1 MRLIQIRFRCS
12 HTAAASQLRLV
23 GPLPEYRRR
32 IAANMIR
39 ADEDQHRAAVALQ
52 KLCESLLDYSPPAW
66 DAPQTRLSSLLRRSE
81 HGSATTPVSQAAAA
95 AADPAAPRHPAGPL
109 ASLAS
114 AASAAT
120 AALAPAQQASLLR
133 STTSA
138 AAALGP
144 RGVWLHGGVGTGK
157 TMIMDMF
164 FDTVPV
170 ERKMRMHFHAFM
182 LSVYAKA
189 HDWHKLDGLAK
200 QEHVMDRVARDILAS
215 SWLICLDEFQIT
227 DIATAA
233 ILKQIFRALFLHGA
247 VIVTTSNRLPHE
259 LYAGGFQRSH
269 NQNFIDMLNERCHLV
284 HLRSDM
290 DYRTSSFEE
299 THFDGPDAV
308 ARSYYK
314 IITPEDADAFV
325 KRVGKLFYGKEVRSA
340 SVRTHGFNQ
349 TIHRAADGIA
359 LFTFE
364 ELCGSSVN
372 PWGPAQYLRL
382 CASFHTIVVQ
392 GIPVM
397 GLVERNEARRFI
409 TFVDAAYE
417 NKASGP
423 PHPDDLFI
431 VAPIGDDQDTAD
443 SVMHR
448 EMMGDLIGE
457 ATPLGDAKSRDD
469 GTNLFRLAIFT
480 GEEERFAFR
489 RAVSRLK
496 EMQTKAFLDSP
507 HSPRAVPLHG
517 LATDD
522 GPAVDPAA
530 PHHSRRARR
539 TIAGGRAKPADA
551 AAQSG
556 FLAAADDFGDEAS
569 FRGVLRQFRRH
580 GSGGD
585 GLPAAHDAPPRI
597 DPGAEALASR
607 PMPRF
612 GERHFWGLGEWGVR
626 AGEWGE
632 GVRVFMN
639 RIRGRPKP

>member
-66 DAPQTRLSSLLRRSE
+66 DAPQTRLS
-81 HGSATTPVSQAAAA
+81 
-95 AADPAAPRHPAGPL
+95 
-109 ASLAS
+109 
-114 AASAAT
+114 
-120 AALAPAQQASLLR
+120 
-133 STTSA
+133 
-138 AAALGP
+138 
-144 RGVWLHGGVGTGK
+144 TGK

-290 DYRTSSFEE
+290 DYRTK